1 MLTETKSLPRTILKA
16 HYHIVLVNSRDSNF
30 LQNTDPKIQDRIIKK
45 RRLLVSFELMTSWFF
60 NMQANQLYQASPNKS
75 YHTQHVNLDYFYHV
89 SLDYFYLWALIPS
102 PCDDLET

>member
-1 MLTETKSLPRTILKA
+1 
-16 HYHIVLVNSRDSNF
+16 
-30 LQNTDPKIQDRIIKK
+30 
-45 RRLLVSFELMTSWFF
+45 MTSWFF
-60 NMQANQLYQASPNKS
+60 NMQANQPYQASPNKS